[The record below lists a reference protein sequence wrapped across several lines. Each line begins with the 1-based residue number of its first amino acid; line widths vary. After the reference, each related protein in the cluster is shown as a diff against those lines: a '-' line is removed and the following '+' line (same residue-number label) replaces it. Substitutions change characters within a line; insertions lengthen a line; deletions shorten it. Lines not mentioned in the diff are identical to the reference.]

1 MQSQHSFFIAQRQF
15 CKNVEGLIEYL
26 QEKIEVGFI
35 CITCENKR
43 AKDFQ
48 SNDAVRSHMIDR
60 CHTFM
65 KTDNGF
71 EEYEKYYDFSSLFEE
86 KLREQ
91 ANIVPGISFETVK
104 VYVDESDTKMQE
116 EDDEDW

>member
-1 MQSQHSFFIAQRQF
+1 
-15 CKNVEGLIEYL
+15 
-26 QEKIEVGFI
+26 
-35 CITCENKR
+35 
-43 AKDFQ
+43 
-48 SNDAVRSHMIDR
+48 MIDR